1 MFCVR
6 RVRIAPVPPCRV
18 WGGNT
23 RISDENGL
31 QDMKKKINTS
41 SFALFF
47 VIFVHLNT
55 VHDEKENFSDIVLG
69 LHGIEVGGKPCVSG
83 RGKAGGG
90 TFLP

>member
-1 MFCVR
+1 
-6 RVRIAPVPPCRV
+6 
-18 WGGNT
+18 
-23 RISDENGL
+23 
-31 QDMKKKINTS
+31 MKKKINKS
-41 SFALFF
+41 SFPLFF